1 MTSLCYNSRCL
12 VWKGAGV
19 DERGGL
25 ENRCGLAATVG
36 SNPTPSAEKA
46 LALREGFLLSACRVD
61 FLLRVGDVLRL
72 SSAPDGDLLFP
83 YAHPIAALDT

>member
-1 MTSLCYNSRCL
+1 M
-12 VWKGAGV
+12 

-46 LALREGFLLSACRVD
+46 LALREGFLLSAYRVD
-61 FLLRVGDVLRL
+61 FLLLVGDLLRL
-72 SSAPDGDLLFP
+72 APTPDGDLLFL
-83 YAHPIAALDT
+83 YAHPIAAVDT